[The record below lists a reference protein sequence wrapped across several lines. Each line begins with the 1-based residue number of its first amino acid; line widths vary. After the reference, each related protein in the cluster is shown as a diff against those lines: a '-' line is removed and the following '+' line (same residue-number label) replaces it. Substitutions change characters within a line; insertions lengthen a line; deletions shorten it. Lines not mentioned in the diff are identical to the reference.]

1 MQLVP
6 GLRLS
11 GTPKAIRPWYA
22 AVWRD
27 WLYGLFTP
35 QKGHFNSFCL
45 SFRRSVSPYPT
56 LSLSLSFNSPH
67 LSLSPGIMMCRDICV
82 LDCCLSWAVWLQRAK
97 QHWTGPGQPG
107 SSQRKV
113 SQQKLAGCWLY
124 LKLRGQD
131 NIVKGLIMFFFFFSS
146 CLFPRGT
153 EEGKQSKAELEGV

>member
-1 MQLVP
+1 MARPRLFDRDM
-6 GLRLS
+6 LRCGGIGCMVCLLPRKGISVTFNPPTHSVFLS
-11 GTPKAIRPWYA
+11 IAQFRHIPLSRS
-22 AVWRD
+22 
-27 WLYGLFTP
+27 LF
-35 QKGHFNSFCL
+35 
-45 SFRRSVSPYPT
+45 
-56 LSLSLSFNSPH
+56 H
-67 LSLSPGIMMCRDICV
+67 LIPPISLSPGIMMCRDICV

-131 NIVKGLIMFFFFFSS
+131 NIVKGLIMFFFFSS